1 MTAIRIEKMLYGGLG
16 EGATGDAVPFVLPDE
31 LIEVTSARDPK
42 ILEASPDRTTPL
54 CIHFGA
60 CGGCHYQHAEYAAQL
75 GIKQAILRDTF
86 AAAGLSDLPALKIH
100 SAEPWHYRNR
110 IRLRIGEVNGELC
123 AGYNRYGATGGDPL
137 LPITMCPIAAP
148 ILWHSAA
155 TILELAKADANIH
168 TWLASAVELEL
179 FTSADETAL
188 QMTLFTRKLPLT
200 SFPAFCLAAQKAI
213 PQLTGVGVAILPR
226 KLSPQGRRFEN
237 SKPGP
242 QWGNPGLL
250 YNVGDYSYW
259 VGKGGFFQVNRGLV
273 STLAK
278 LVTASRS
285 GKIAWDLYAGVG
297 LFSRALTE
305 SFAQVTGVEPA
316 EPAASGL
323 AAALKSPHR
332 ALPMTTFD
340 FLQTAVVQ
348 RERPDLIVMDPPR
361 AGIGSEVCALLTRIR
376 APELVYV
383 SCDPVTLARDLKLLT
398 TSGYAITAL
407 HFVDMFP
414 QTFHIETVVV
424 LQRGVV

>member
-1 MTAIRIEKMLYGGLG
+1 
-16 EGATGDAVPFVLPDE
+16 
-31 LIEVTSARDPK
+31 
-42 ILEASPDRTTPL
+42 
-54 CIHFGA
+54 
-60 CGGCHYQHAEYAAQL
+60 
-75 GIKQAILRDTF
+75 
-86 AAAGLSDLPALKIH
+86 
-100 SAEPWHYRNR
+100 
-110 IRLRIGEVNGELC
+110 
-123 AGYNRYGATGGDPL
+123 
-137 LPITMCPIAAP
+137 MCPIAAP

-213 PQLTGVGVAILPR
+213 PQLTGAGVAILPR

-332 ALPMTTFD
+332 ALPMTTLD

-414 QTFHIETVVV
+414 QTFHIESVVV
-424 LQRGVV
+424 LQR